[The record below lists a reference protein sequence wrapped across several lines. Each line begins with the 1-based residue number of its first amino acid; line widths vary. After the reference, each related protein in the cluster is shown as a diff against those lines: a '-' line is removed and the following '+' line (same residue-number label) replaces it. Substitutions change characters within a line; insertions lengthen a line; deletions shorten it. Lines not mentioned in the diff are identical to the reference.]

1 LQESSAAIARDIF
14 IYYNVI
20 MSRAVAYF
28 SLVMSL
34 FFIFMGL
41 IFPFRRPPIFAA
53 SGAPDYVYYLI
64 GAVLLAYGIFRFW
77 RAYKMLK
84 ER

>member
-1 LQESSAAIARDIF
+1 
-14 IYYNVI
+14 

-28 SLVMSL
+28 SMVMSL

-41 IFPFRRPPIFAA
+41 IFPFYRPQIFAG
-53 SGAPDYVYYLI
+53 SGTPDYVFYLI

-77 RAYKMLK
+77 RAYKLLTN
-84 ER
+84 RQ